1 MKKFE
6 VLQKLQESGIVA
18 VLRNMTPSKVI
29 GIVDGLK
36 SAGVT
41 AIEITVENHEGL
53 KSIRAVKEHFGT
65 EVLLGAGTVLDG
77 ETAMEVIRLGVDF
90 IVTPIVSF
98 EAIKVANR
106 YGCFIGVGALTPT
119 EIFRA
124 YEAGADL
131 VKVFP
136 ADSMGGAA
144 YLKNLQGPLGH
155 IPIMPTGGITLGNI
169 DQYKDSGAIGV
180 GIGSALYKYDT
191 VEEIYEV
198 AAKFR
203 SGLLGMNLLS
213 R

>member
-6 VLQKLQESGIVA
+6 VIQKLQESGIVA

-41 AIEITVENHEGL
+41 AIEITVENREGL
-53 KSIRAVKEHFGT
+53 ESIKTVKDHFGT

-98 EAIKVANR
+98 EAIQVANR

-155 IPIMPTGGITLGNI
+155 IPIMPTGGITLENI
-169 DQYKDSGAIGV
+169 SQYQNSGALSVGV
-180 GIGSALYKYDT
+180 GSALYKYDT
-191 VEEIYEV
+191 VEEISEV
-198 AAKFR
+198 AGKFR
-203 SGLLGMNLLS
+203 SKLLGLGS
-213 R
+213 VTR

>member
-6 VLQKLQESGIVA
+6 VIQKLQDSGIVA
-18 VLRNMTPSKVI
+18 VLRNMTPSRVI

-41 AIEITVENHEGL
+41 AIEITVENREGL
-53 KSIRAVKEHFGT
+53 ESIRTVKDHFGT

-98 EAIKVANR
+98 EAIRVANR

-155 IPIMPTGGITLGNI
+155 IPIMPTGGITLENI
-169 DQYKDSGAIGV
+169 SQYRNSGALSVGV
-180 GIGSALYKYDT
+180 GSALYKYDT
-191 VEEIYEV
+191 VEEISEV
-198 AAKFR
+198 AGKFR
-203 SGLLGMNLLS
+203 NELLGLGSVS